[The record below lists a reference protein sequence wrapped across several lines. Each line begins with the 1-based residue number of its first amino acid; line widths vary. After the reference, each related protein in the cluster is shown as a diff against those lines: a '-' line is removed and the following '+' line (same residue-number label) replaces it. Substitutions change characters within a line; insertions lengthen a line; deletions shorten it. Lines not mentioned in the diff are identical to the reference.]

1 MIATTFK
8 RPLARPIHHDRRR
21 AGAVAVE
28 TALTLPI
35 LFIVVF
41 ASFEFARAHTLLHT
55 ADNAAYEG
63 ARRGILPGA
72 TSADVEKTTRDV
84 LRCVGN
90 KDAKVTVTPSQI
102 TPDTKEITVDIEIP
116 MNTNGFVTGMFFRDK
131 SIHGHCMLKR
141 EKFAQTY
148 VP

>member
-1 MIATTFK
+1 MHATPPQ
-8 RPLARPIHHDRRR
+8 RDSARRRGPFRYR

-35 LFIVVF
+35 LFTVVF
-41 ASFEFARAHTLLHT
+41 ASFEFARAHTLMHT

-72 TSADVEKTTRDV
+72 TSTDMENKARDI
-84 LRCVGN
+84 LRCVGTTG
-90 KDAKVTVTPSQI
+90 AKVTVTPPQI
-102 TPDTKEITVDIEIP
+102 TQETKEVTVDIEIP

-131 SIHGHCMLKR
+131 SIHGRCMLNR